1 MGNQS
6 VECRIQYDEDG
17 LLDEVVTDAGM
28 HLEVLSEDG
37 IFICGHR
44 SDGSCIA
51 LHIAGRVVLVEEWPS
66 EHFDPA
72 DRLR

>member
-1 MGNQS
+1 MDKRDF
-6 VECRIQYDEDG
+6 ECRVQYDDDG
-17 LLDEVVTDAGM
+17 LLDEAVTDAGM

-37 IFICGHR
+37 IFVCGHR

-51 LHIAGRVVLVEEWPS
+51 LHITGRVALVEEWPA

>member
-1 MGNQS
+1 MDKRDF
-6 VECRIQYDEDG
+6 ECRVQYDDDG

-28 HLEVLSEDG
+28 HLERVSKRDLVLL
-37 IFICGHR
+37 GHR

-51 LHIAGRVVLVEEWPS
+51 LHITGRVALVEEWPA